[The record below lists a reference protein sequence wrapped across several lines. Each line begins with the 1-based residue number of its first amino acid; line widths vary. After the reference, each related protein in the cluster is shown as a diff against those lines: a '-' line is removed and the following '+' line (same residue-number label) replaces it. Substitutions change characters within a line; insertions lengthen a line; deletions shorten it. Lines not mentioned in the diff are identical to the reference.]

1 MDLQWWAWAASGA
14 LVVVLLLVDYLVAG
28 RGSSTISFRRAVTWS
43 VVWTMLGLGFG
54 LFLWAW
60 QGRTAMEEYLAGFL
74 IEKSLSIDNLFVFA
88 MIFAYF
94 AVPAASQRRVLF
106 WGIAGAILL
115 RGVFIAAGAVLLD
128 TFHYTIYVF
137 GAILI
142 VTGIRMARHQSAEIH
157 PERNPAL
164 KLLGRV
170 IPLRTEYHGDRL
182 TIREGARR
190 FGTPLLAALVLV
202 ATFDVVFAVDSI
214 PAIFA
219 VTREPFVVYA
229 ANAFSLLGLAALY
242 FVLAN
247 MLGRFR
253 YLNVGLAVVLVF
265 VGVKMTISDFYK
277 IPIAVSLGVILL
289 TLAAAVVASLL
300 RPLPEEIPALLPE
313 ESATPA

>member
-1 MDLQWWAWAASGA
+1 MDLQWWAWAAFGA
-14 LVVVLLLVDYLVAG
+14 LVVVLLVVDYLVAG
-28 RGSSTISFRRAVTWS
+28 RGSSTISFRRAVVWS

-60 QGRTAMEEYLAGFL
+60 QGRTAMEEYVAGFL

-88 MIFAYF
+88 LIFGYF

-106 WGIAGAILL
+106 WGIAGAIVL

-142 VTGIRMARHQSAEIH
+142 VTGIRMARHQTAEIH

-170 IPLRTEYHGDRL
+170 IPLTTEYHGDRL

-277 IPIAVSLGVILL
+277 IPIAVSLGVIVL
-289 TLAAAVVASLL
+289 TLALAVVASLL
-300 RPLPEEIPALLPE
+300 RPLPEESPTTA
-313 ESATPA
+313 